1 MKYQDFIK
9 NLLSGKIF
17 PVYFFYGDETYLIDE
32 GVGKIE
38 KKFVTKNSASF
49 NRDVF
54 YGEESDA
61 SQIVNTALSV
71 PMLAPKRVVIVKNF
85 HRLSQPGKELIL
97 KYCQRPSPQTV
108 MIIISNSVDFRKKVY
123 AGFQKSAELVE
134 CKNLYENQIPIYI
147 QQFARDRGKSIH
159 PRAIQ
164 LVQSKMGNSLQAMI
178 NETEK
183 LIHFV
188 RDKNEITVEDVEE
201 LVGISRDYN
210 VFQLWDSLG
219 QKDLT
224 KSLFI
229 LKQMIETGE
238 SPVYL
243 VSSLTNYFLRLWR
256 IRALKSKNT
265 PDNEIGKILHIHQ
278 FFVRSSI
285 QQAKRYSDTEIK
297 NAMKLL
303 LEADIQLKTSY
314 QKPKFVLELLIFQ
327 IIKNKQAA

>member
-9 NLLSGKIF
+9 NILSEKIS
-17 PVYFFYGDETYLIDE
+17 PVYFFYGDENYLIDE

-38 KKFVTKNSASF
+38 KKYVTKNSASF

-61 SQIVNTALSV
+61 SQIVITALSV

-85 HRLSQPGKELIL
+85 QRLSQQGKERIL
-97 KYCQRPSPQTV
+97 KYSQRPSPQTV
-108 MIIISNSVDFRKKVY
+108 LVLISKTVDFRKKVY
-123 AGFQKSAELVE
+123 IGFKKYAELVE
-134 CKNLYENQIPIYI
+134 CKSLYENQIPIYI

-164 LVQSKMGNSLQAMI
+164 LVQAKLGNSLQALI

-201 LVGISRDYN
+201 LVGVSRDFN
-210 VFQLWDSLG
+210 VFQLWDSIG
-219 QKDLT
+219 QKNLT
-224 KSLFI
+224 KSLLI

-243 VSSLTNYFLRLWR
+243 VSSLTSYFLRLWR
-256 IRALKSKNT
+256 IRALKKKNT
-265 PDNEIGKILHIHQ
+265 PDNDVGKILHIHQ
-278 FFVRSSI
+278 FFVKSSI
-285 QQAKRYSDTEIK
+285 QQAKRYSDNEIRSI
-297 NAMKLL
+297 MKLL
-303 LEADIQLKTSY
+303 LKADIQLKTSY

-327 IIKNKQAA
+327 ILMKKQAA